1 MNKNNQSDGLHR
13 FPEWPECLYG
23 ITKNPYNKGHVNHKE
38 YQCAV
43 HVVWVSVCVFITK
56 LLQFTEKKNMWNMF
70 PFQMNPLK

>member
-70 PFQMNPLK
+70 PFQMNPSK